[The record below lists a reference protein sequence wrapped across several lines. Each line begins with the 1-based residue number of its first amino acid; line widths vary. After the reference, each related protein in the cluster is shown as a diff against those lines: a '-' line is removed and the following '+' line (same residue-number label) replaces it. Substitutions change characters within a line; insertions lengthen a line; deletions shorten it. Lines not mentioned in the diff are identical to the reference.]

1 MTPILPN
8 TDGFSQYSASLD
20 NFNQDSASLD
30 KFDQDYAD
38 KLVYQDYADKLVY
51 DDVVVK
57 SGVHPDIC
65 RLNFPTAIG
74 EDFYDGL
81 YRDTDKTTNSG
92 GGIEAYRNF
101 ARCNGDAGY
110 FLGSKFYQVSDL
122 AGDTKAAKFGIIKS
136 KGIYRPAGMPAIGF
150 RTPSGRYRQL
160 AGAPIALDLNKNTG
174 VWEPRRYHQPKGQ
187 PLEIFLPR
195 VTVRIGELVLAKAG
209 LTSSMPEFPVIGL
222 DGEWLGFWNLVL
234 ESGCPIVITE
244 GEKKACCL
252 ISRGYAAIGLPGI
265 RTGYRVT
272 EYGEEIT
279 KPDGTTYRKAIAR
292 ELCEVLQILDTPGRE
307 ITILFDFRP
316 GDYSESQEFKAACT
330 TAKLFKNAIAKIAQ
344 LPGPDKGIDDFC
356 VAGGNLDKIIANAQ
370 DCRKL
375 EIKAQWRRCRN
386 YIPDYIIN
394 ARYFHTPEPA
404 ADTITAIKSG
414 LATGKTQWLKDIIA
428 SNPNGKIIVIG
439 SRNGLLLQT
448 AEKCG
453 FYHLDAHNGYLMFKD
468 TNARLCLCFDSLLK
482 LPPDIFEGATI
493 ILDEAESVIR
503 HLLMS
508 PTLKHN
514 REAIKQ
520 LFTQACQD
528 ASRIILLDGHLTDYT
543 VSLIAKLAGNK
554 TVTKHLNE
562 FKGNCPKV
570 SVYQTE
576 KVTATAAEKQEFINR
591 IIASDCP
598 VIATDCSVA
607 EAEALTLTL
616 IDTKGK
622 GLLVCS
628 KNSND
633 PDELEFQTDPD
644 AWVEKHNPNS
654 IIYTPTLENG
664 LDVSIKRKFTDVF
677 GLFCGN
683 LGVNSLIQMLRRVR
697 HPINQISVLCP
708 QIGLSSNDDKKS
720 YYASQI
726 RHQIEATISIES
738 TLLCPSEHEEV
749 VRADIL
755 RQLADPLFYARC
767 HYEAQ
772 ENLEKSNLREFLI
785 EALIDGGY
793 EVDEPTLGEDESGD
807 HANKK
812 IVCKEQESQE
822 IFNSP
827 DITLEEAQE
836 ISRSNKARWPE
847 RCQAEKAFL
856 KAKLPAVE
864 TTNLWKWEFVHR
876 IRGKDSSLLSHLE
889 NSWLFHNPDDAEYL
903 QKSKWES
910 GYFKSF
916 LPDHSTRWLKLRT
929 LHELNIMQFL
939 NSDVCWTNESPEI
952 KKLLKGGER
961 KGIRKILG
969 EPGKD
974 GIKYANKLLGLIG
987 VKLIPRRARGE
998 DGKRAYEY
1006 FYQPEPTW
1014 RETKA
1019 GPKREC
1025 SLPEDWIILAEL
1037 TAARMSQKVEAKR
1050 ASVKSTETVSPSSV
1064 DAVLDSPDFINN
1076 QLETSR
1082 TETTPENT
1090 TAAGAAG
1097 AISQF
1102 AIEVEPEVAPEFMA
1116 EVEAPATEIFVAQIE
1131 VTSPELPAVEVPI
1144 AAEAPIAQKAWAW
1157 YQIKKEWIKCRVLG
1171 FVGDCYRLEIKSMVD
1186 SGVAIFKAYPEDLR
1200 WEAPIC

>member
-1 MTPILPN
+1 
-8 TDGFSQYSASLD
+8 
-20 NFNQDSASLD
+20 
-30 KFDQDYAD
+30 
-38 KLVYQDYADKLVY
+38 
-51 DDVVVK
+51 
-57 SGVHPDIC
+57 
-65 RLNFPTAIG
+65 
-74 EDFYDGL
+74 
-81 YRDTDKTTNSG
+81 
-92 GGIEAYRNF
+92 
-101 ARCNGDAGY
+101 
-110 FLGSKFYQVSDL
+110 
-122 AGDTKAAKFGIIKS
+122 
-136 KGIYRPAGMPAIGF
+136 
-150 RTPSGRYRQL
+150 
-160 AGAPIALDLNKNTG
+160 
-174 VWEPRRYHQPKGQ
+174 
-187 PLEIFLPR
+187 
-195 VTVRIGELVLAKAG
+195 
-209 LTSSMPEFPVIGL
+209 
-222 DGEWLGFWNLVL
+222 
-234 ESGCPIVITE
+234 
-244 GEKKACCL
+244 
-252 ISRGYAAIGLPGI
+252 
-265 RTGYRVT
+265 
-272 EYGEEIT
+272 
-279 KPDGTTYRKAIAR
+279 
-292 ELCEVLQILDTPGRE
+292 VLQILDTPGRE
-307 ITILFDFRP
+307 ITILFDHRP

-330 TAKLFKNAIAKIAQ
+330 TAKLFKSAIVKIAQ
-344 LPGPDKGIDDFC
+344 LPGPDKGVDDFL
-356 VAGGNLDKIIANAQ
+356 VSGGDVDAVLAEAQ

-404 ADTITAIKSG
+404 AGTITAIKSG

-468 TNARLCLCFDSLLK
+468 SNARLCLCFDSLLK

-493 ILDEAESVIR
+493 ILDEAESVVR

-508 PTLKHN
+508 STLKHN

-520 LFTQACQD
+520 LFTQACCD
-528 ASRIILLDGHLTDYT
+528 ADRILLLDGHLTDYT
-543 VSLIAKLAGNK
+543 VELVAKLAGNK

-562 FKGNCPKV
+562 FKGNCPKI
-570 SVYQTE
+570 SIYQTE
-576 KVTATAAEKQEFINR
+576 KSTPTAAEKQEYINK
-591 IIASDCP
+591 ILASDCP

-607 EAEALTLTL
+607 EAEALALTL

-633 PDELEFQTDPD
+633 PDQTEFQTNPD
-644 AWVEKHNPNS
+644 AYIKKHNPNW

-664 LDVSIKRKFTDVF
+664 LDISEGGKFSDVF

-708 QIGLSSNDDKKS
+708 QIGLSDNPDRRS
-720 YYASQI
+720 YYGNQI
-726 RHQIEATISIES
+726 KLQIEVNITIEMQ
-738 TLLCPSEHEEV
+738 LLAPEDLQEV
-749 VRADIL
+749 INANIDSQRK
-755 RQLADPLFYARC
+755 DPLFNARC

-812 IVCKEQESQE
+812 TACKEQESQE

-827 DITLEEAQE
+827 DISFEEAQE

-864 TTNLWKWEFVHR
+864 STSLWTWEFVHR
-876 IRGKDSSLLSHLE
+876 IRGKDSSLLNHLE

-916 LPDHSTRWLKLRT
+916 LPDHSPQWLKLKA
-929 LHELNIMQFL
+929 LHKLQISRFL
-939 NSDVCWTNESPEI
+939 NPDACWNNESPEI
-952 KKLLKGGER
+952 KSLLRDGGR
-961 KGIRKILG
+961 ADARKILG

-974 GIKYANKLLGLIG
+974 GIKYLNRLLGLIG
-987 VKLIPRRARGE
+987 IKLVHKQARGE
-998 DGKRAYEY
+998 DGKRIHEY
-1006 FYQPEPTW
+1006 RYQPQPTT
-1014 RETKA
+1014 RLSRR
-1019 GPKREC
+1019 GPTRIC
-1025 SLPEDWIILAEL
+1025 SLPENWEELAEL
-1037 TAARMSQKVEAKR
+1037 TAVRMSQKVEAKK
-1050 ASVKSTETVSPSSV
+1050 ASAKSTETPAAYSSETV
-1064 DAVLDSPDFINN
+1064 TDDSDFININ
-1076 QLETSR
+1076 IGSSV
-1082 TETTPENT
+1082 TETTPKNT

-1097 AISQF
+1097 AIS
-1102 AIEVEPEVAPEFMA
+1102 AIEVEPEVAPEIMA
-1116 EVEAPATEIFVAQIE
+1116 EVEAPATEIF
-1131 VTSPELPAVEVPI
+1131 
-1144 AAEAPIAQKAWAW
+1144 AEAPIAQKAWAW
-1157 YQIKKEWIKCRVLG
+1157 FQRKLGEWIECRVLEFIEG
-1171 FVGDCYRLEIKSMVD
+1171 RYLLEAKSMVD
-1186 SGVAIFKAYPEDLR
+1186 AGMIQFRAYPEDLR
-1200 WEAPIC
+1200 WEAPIG